1 MLFSR
6 HVAPSCSYCRF
17 GSSIGNGEIACLRRG
32 ITSAGGS
39 CKRFVY
45 DPLKRVPER
54 PQFLDKSKLPESLD
68 EEDLAI

>member
-6 HVAPSCSYCRF
+6 HIAPSCSYCRF

-32 ITSAGGS
+32 ITSAAGS

-45 DPLKRVPER
+45 DPLKRVPE
-54 PQFLDKSKLPESLD
+54 PPMFLDKSKLAEKLG
-68 EEDLAI
+68 EEDFTI

>member
-6 HVAPSCSYCRF
+6 HIPPSCSYCRY

-39 CKRFVY
+39 CKKFRY

-54 PQFLDKSKLPESLD
+54 PQFLDKKVLPENPD
-68 EEDLAI
+68 EEDFKL